1 METVCGNVVKRIE
14 LEKRLNLLKVG
25 FGHMTHIC
33 CMRCANGW
41 RLRELLGISEYVIN
55 RLKHVNIIKNYDRNM
70 ILT

>member
-33 CMRCANGW
+33 CMEHDNALPLVVESYLNIFV
-41 RLRELLGISEYVIN
+41 LSIS
-55 RLKHVNIIKNYDRNM
+55 
-70 ILT
+70 

>member
-33 CMRCANGW
+33 CMQRADT
-41 RLRELLGISEYVIN
+41 LLLVVERV
-55 RLKHVNIIKNYDRNM
+55 
-70 ILT
+70 T